1 MKKFLILIL
10 TTLVFAVA
18 DAQIFTQKEIRDKF
32 DDVVSKREIK
42 TLITKNDTAI
52 IIEEKGKEAVT
63 YLIEN
68 CAKSLFMGS
77 KDNIVRLVNNVYG
90 YQEGWWVIL
99 EKDIKDYLLDISAL
113 SNEEDDSKRHD
124 LISKLV
130 EKYCN
135 FITHRVVTDQFGTKL
150 LYECC
155 LIEKISKNGNYE
167 RIIYG
172 RYYSH

>member
-18 DAQIFTQKEIRDKF
+18 DAQIFTQKQIRDKF

-52 IIEEKGKEAVT
+52 IIEEKGKKSVT
-63 YLIEN
+63 FKILNEIGFN
-68 CAKSLFMGS
+68 GN
-77 KDNIVRLVNNVYG
+77 KDNIVQLVGNVYG
-90 YQEGWWVIL
+90 YEECWCVIL
-99 EKDIKDYLLDISAL
+99 EKDVKDYFLDISAL

-124 LISKLV
+124 LISKLI

-135 FITHRVVTDQFGTKL
+135 YITHRVVTDKYGLQFLSEYYWIQKA
-150 LYECC
+150 
-155 LIEKISKNGNYE
+155 SFNGNNE
-167 RIIYG
+167 RTIYSKD
-172 RYYSH
+172 Y

>member
-18 DAQIFTQKEIRDKF
+18 DAQIFTRKTIRDKF

-52 IIEEKGKEAVT
+52 IIEEKGKKSVT
-63 YLIEN
+63 YLILSEIET
-68 CAKSLFMGS
+68 MGS
-77 KDNIVRLVNNVYG
+77 KDNIVQLVGNVYG
-90 YQEGWWVIL
+90 YEKEWVVIL
-99 EKDIKDYLLDISAL
+99 EKDVKDYFLDISAL

-150 LYECC
+150 LYEFCW
-155 LIEKISKNGNYE
+155 IEKASMNGNSE
-167 RIIYG
+167 RTIYSIIY
-172 RYYSH
+172 

>member
-52 IIEEKGKEAVT
+52 IIEEKGKEPVT
-63 YLIEN
+63 YLIDN

-77 KDNIVRLVNNVYG
+77 KDNIVHLVNNVYG
-90 YQEGWWVIL
+90 YQEAWWVIL

-113 SNEEDDSKRHD
+113 SNEEDGSKRD
-124 LISKLV
+124 ALRRKLI
-130 EKYCN
+130 EKYYYC
-135 FITHRVVTDQFGTKL
+135 ITHRVVTDEYGLRFL
-150 LYECC
+150 FEHYW
-155 LIEKISKNGNYE
+155 IEKPSFNGNNE
-167 RIIYG
+167 RTIY
-172 RYYSH
+172 SKDC

>member
-42 TLITKNDTAI
+42 TLITKNDTTI
-52 IIEEKGKEAVT
+52 IIEEKGKKSVT
-63 YLIEN
+63 FKILNEIGFN
-68 CAKSLFMGS
+68 GN
-77 KDNIVRLVNNVYG
+77 KDNIVQLVGNVYG
-90 YQEGWWVIL
+90 YEECWCVIL
-99 EKDIKDYLLDISAL
+99 EKDVKDYFLDISAL

-135 FITHRVVTDQFGTKL
+135 FITHRVVTTKYGTEL
-150 LYECC
+150 LGEYYWIVKASFNGDTERT
-155 LIEKISKNGNYE
+155 IYSKDY
-167 RIIYG
+167 
-172 RYYSH
+172 